1 MYNLILNFV
10 ESKIDGF
17 VRPKII
23 FAEEFTYGVNSRNI
37 SVPEEYICTIEE
49 QHWWKSFMM
58 KYLMVEYGLL
68 LTEQDNYT
76 FSLLHEIGH
85 YITLEGI
92 PSNVI
97 NNSYDKDM
105 MKVHQANT
113 AYEYEKAYRQITI
126 EKMADLWAIEF
137 IETYPE
143 VLNIGK
149 INLI

>member
-1 MYNLILNFV
+1 
-10 ESKIDGF
+10 
-17 VRPKII
+17 
-23 FAEEFTYGVNSRNI
+23 
-37 SVPEEYICTIEE
+37 
-49 QHWWKSFMM
+49 
-58 KYLMVEYGLL
+58 
-68 LTEQDNYT
+68 
-76 FSLLHEIGH
+76 LLHEIGH

-92 PSNVI
+92 PSDVI
-97 NNSYDKDM
+97 NYSYDKDM
-105 MKVHQANT
+105 MKVQQANT